1 MGIGR
6 FIGRAVGAVV
16 GLGVLAVVLL
26 AGLPLFLMAI
36 AAVVGAALLF
46 TIGLPAL
53 IIAVVVA
60 VTLGALLSVFFGLVN
75 VGILLLKIAFVAM
88 VASWIFRKVFGRSP
102 KHEVA
107 LVGPPVAEVAAPR
120 RDKYEIEAERELDR
134 ELGL

>member
-53 IIAVVVA
+53 IIAVLVA

-75 VGILLLKIAFVAM
+75 VGILLLKVVFVAM
-88 VASWIFRKVFGRSP
+88 IASWLFRKVFGRSP
-102 KHEVA
+102 KQGPV
-107 LVGPPVAEVAAPR
+107 LVGPPIAEVSAPR
-120 RDKYEIEAERELDR
+120 RDKYEVEAERELDR